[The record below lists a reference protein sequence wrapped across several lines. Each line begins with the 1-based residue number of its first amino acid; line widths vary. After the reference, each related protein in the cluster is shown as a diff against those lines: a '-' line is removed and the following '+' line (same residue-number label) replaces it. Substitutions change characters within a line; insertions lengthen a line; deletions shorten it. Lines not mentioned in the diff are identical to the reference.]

1 MSDIKRIDTADLREL
16 VAQAAANPR
25 RRKNFNVHD
34 SPADPVQRFL
44 NAFEPGT
51 YIRPHR
57 HPDKWE
63 LFVLLQGEAIAF
75 VFDENGR
82 VLDRADL
89 NDTGSGVRVVEIP
102 AGAWH
107 SLVSLTSG
115 TVLFEVKRGPYDPA
129 APAEYASWSPAE
141 ADPSAAA
148 FERRLRGARIGELLV
163 PANQDTHSD

>member
-1 MSDIKRIDTADLREL
+1 
-16 VAQAAANPR
+16 
-25 RRKNFNVHD
+25 
-34 SPADPVQRFL
+34 
-44 NAFEPGT
+44 
-51 YIRPHR
+51 
-57 HPDKWE
+57 
-63 LFVLLQGEAIAF
+63 
-75 VFDENGR
+75 
-82 VLDRADL
+82 
-89 NDTGSGVRVVEIP
+89 EIP

-163 PANQDTHSD
+163 PGNQDKHLD